1 MGIQKNRTES
11 QMEVE
16 VKTGGY
22 HFILFQEHITHE
34 RLLKGT

>member
-1 MGIQKNRTES
+1 MGIQNNRTES

-22 HFILFQEHITHE
+22 HFIQFQEHITHE
-34 RLLKGT
+34 HLFKGT